1 MLNLEDGLVRC
12 GRVVWGYNVGYI
24 GDITPTTFSVYWLD
38 GQETTHLRPDLE
50 GDEDFTAR
58 LGGSQGREN

>member
-50 GDEDFTAR
+50 EDEA
-58 LGGSQGREN
+58 E